1 MGGSGKWIKSLIT
14 LNKTHSNNNEGGGK
28 SRKWKLW
35 RSASGGLTMS
45 SGKTGKGGK
54 FMADSE
60 GSESSF
66 VSDNGALAAAMAT
79 LVRAPHRDFMMVKQ
93 EWAAVRVQTL
103 FRGFLA
109 RRALRA
115 LRAVVRIQ
123 AIFRGRQVR
132 KQAAVTL
139 RCMQALVRV
148 QARIRSQCGQGPID
162 GQAIEGAD
170 PIKQAEK
177 GWCSSP
183 GTVEELK
190 SKLQMKQE
198 GASRRER
205 AMAYAYS
212 QLQPRSNVSSYSRAN
227 KRVTPNMID
236 NNNGEFSWVERWMP
250 TKPWENRLMEDGCS
264 SWMSPI
270 SKKSEDYSAGSFS
283 KPPENSPMKIR
294 RNNVSTRIS
303 AKEPRSGQLVCTL
316 SDQSSDY
323 PYDDRATTDSTIST
337 PETLGSSINLEEGYS
352 VRPSYMNPTKSVK
365 AKNKQKGSNLSSHPL
380 TKPSSPFRG
389 STRRQPN
396 TNLYSVNACKDF
408 SVIEQYNDVK
418 SATQIDYTMTEEEE
432 LEDGSQHSKDESLIM
447 SVSYDSLLQSVP
459 QTFNPDFEW
468 KRTAPSSLKR
478 RQKWALL
485 FFLGLPL
492 KPPQK

>member
-45 SGKTGKGGK
+45 SAKTGKGGK
-54 FMADSE
+54 FIVGDSE

-93 EWAAVRVQTL
+93 EWAAVRIQTL
-103 FRGFLA
+103 FRAFLA

-148 QARIRSQCGQGPID
+148 QARVRSQSGQGSID
-162 GQAIEGAD
+162 GIEAAN

-227 KRVTPNMID
+227 KRVTPNMLD
-236 NNNGEFSWVERWMP
+236 NDNGGFSWVERWMP
-250 TKPWENRLMEDGCS
+250 TKPWESRLMEDGCS

-270 SKKSEDYSAGSFS
+270 SKKSEDYGTGSFS
-283 KPPENSPMKIR
+283 MKIR

-303 AKEPRSGQLVCTL
+303 AKEPRSGQLVW

-365 AKNKQKGSNLSSHPL
+365 AKNKQKASNLS
-380 TKPSSPFRG
+380 

-396 TNLYSVNACKDF
+396 TNLYSVNGCKDF
-408 SVIEQYNDVK
+408 SAIEQYNDVK
-418 SATQIDYTMTEEEE
+418 SQ
-432 LEDGSQHSKDESLIM
+432 
-447 SVSYDSLLQSVP
+447 
-459 QTFNPDFEW
+459 
-468 KRTAPSSLKR
+468 
-478 RQKWALL
+478 
-485 FFLGLPL
+485 
-492 KPPQK
+492 